1 MELTEKN
8 IDLEFNDSFMT
19 LGLNTFLSILFEN
32 ITEEVNYYEEVSCL
46 NDKLKLIE
54 KVLELANDENDYL
67 SINLNL
73 DKNLLKAFSLG
84 LLART
89 KNLCDYVL

>member
-32 ITEEVNYYEEVSCL
+32 ITEEVNYYKEVSCL

-54 KVLELANDENDYL
+54 KVLELANDDKEYL

-84 LLART
+84 LLARA
-89 KNLCDYVL
+89 KNLCDYAL